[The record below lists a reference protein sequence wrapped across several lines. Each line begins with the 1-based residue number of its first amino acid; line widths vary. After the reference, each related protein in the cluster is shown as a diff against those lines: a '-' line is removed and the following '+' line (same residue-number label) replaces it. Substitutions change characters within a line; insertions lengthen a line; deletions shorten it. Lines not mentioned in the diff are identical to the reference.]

1 MIAKC
6 ESPVTDNKEQAT
18 SLKVASLNI
27 EALLAVLDVV
37 RAKAFEKYP
46 NNGTWAVNYNYRYA
60 YVYEM
65 LHPNEFCRET
75 MLSGYSVGVDIL
87 AEAVADNT
95 YTNKD
100 IVRAYLHAH
109 NCGVKAAR
117 KAFPFRTQWSVEFT
131 AGVQDEFE
139 DYLQAIDLIG
149 EEEK

>member
-6 ESPVTDNKEQAT
+6 ESPVTDNKEQA
-18 SLKVASLNI
+18 SQRVASLNI
-27 EALLAVLDVV
+27 EALLGILDVI

-65 LHPNEFCRET
+65 LHPNEFYRET

-87 AEAVADNT
+87 AKAVADTT
-95 YTNKD
+95 YQNKD

-117 KAFPFRTQWSVEFT
+117 KSFPFRSEWSVTFME
-131 AGVQDEFE
+131 GVQDEFE
-139 DYLQAIDLIG
+139 DYLQTVDLIR
-149 EEEK
+149 EEEE